1 MLNYLCIRCC
11 ISNISTWYIITNS
24 CFCVFLVCL
33 FPRAGVSPGLPW
45 AVHGS
50 SSFFWQSK
58 WLLSVAV
65 VTHLPFSLG
74 GKGKKEVKGT
84 RELKWEFWE
93 RGGVTAICCVWG
105 KEKNVCVLNWQDVVP
120 LDCLLLM
127 SLAGGNP
134 SIPDDCSPLVT
145 YFFSCRF
152 YYIDFVWT
160 LSNIFCFIWGQEGVV
175 KKMEPN
181 SCQMHS
187 KRTRGGC
194 HSCSKGISSHL
205 REGWVEELPREALES
220 LSWMVFK
227 MQLDKTPSN
236 LI

>member
-1 MLNYLCIRCC
+1 MLNYLCIRCG
-11 ISNISTWYIITNS
+11 IFNIGTWSIITNS
-24 CFCVFLVCL
+24 YFCVFLVCL
-33 FPRAGVSPGLPW
+33 FPRTSVSPGLHW

-50 SSFFWQSK
+50 SSFCWWSE
-58 WLLSVAV
+58 WLLPVAV

-84 RELKWEFWE
+84 RELKCVFWE

-105 KEKNVCVLNWQDVVP
+105 KGKNVCVLKRCWCNWQDVVP

-134 SIPDDCSPLVT
+134 SIPDNCSPLLT
-145 YFFSCRF
+145 YSSHAFF
-152 YYIDFVWT
+152 ITLILFVYF
-160 LSNIFCFIWGQEGVV
+160 LISSVSFWGQGWGM

-181 SCQMHS
+181 SCQMTS
-187 KRTRGGC
+187 KRTRSSC

-205 REGWVEELPREALES
+205 REGWVEEMPREAVES
-220 LSWMVFK
+220 PPWVIFK
-227 MQLDKTPSN
+227 MWLDKT
-236 LI
+236 